1 MSQTMN
7 EDLNVIANSDLK
19 ITYLDGDLAII
30 QQLDDEPNDVGGLT
44 SAQLKAKFDQAGL
57 AIQSYLNNTLI
68 PELLAADATEAAR
81 EAAEAGRQ
89 AAEQARV
96 TAEAARA
103 AAEQE
108 RVNTTSG
115 IVAQATQKA
124 QEAAASAVLAEQVAL
139 GNIPDGSLAK
149 AKLVQEVQN
158 AVNRAASG
166 GEIDGLLAGKAPA
179 GYGYGEQMQVAYW
192 SDSDGSQ
199 LCAFLDNYIANKFPN
214 DKYGVFR
221 ISKFSDYPACLISG
235 NGGYADVYFNKDAD
249 DYSKFTVIVSFTG
262 PVNVLDYAD
271 GCTYQAVL
279 KRTHGGWKQWE
290 YVNPPME
297 LGKEYRTTQRYLGKP
312 VYVML
317 MDCGLMPS
325 TEYANVPHGISNIL
339 VPISCEAVMGEWSDN
354 YGITSGRSVPS
365 FASATDRIVAS
376 FNTAAVQIYTGILD
390 YGTTYNLRLFAK
402 LKYTKTTD

>member
-7 EDLNVIANSDLK
+7 EDLNVIANSNLE

-68 PELLAADATEAAR
+68 PELLAADATESAR

-124 QEAAASAVLAEQVAL
+124 NEAAASAVRAEQVAL

-158 AVNRAASG
+158 AVNRAAAG
-166 GEIDGLLAGKAPA
+166 GEIDGLLADKAPA
-179 GYGYGEQMQVAYW
+179 GDGLGGLPKLLTASDDLDTIAADGWYRWGSSLPANAPTSWCNMLVICQTQLVFTYG
-192 SDSDGSQ
+192 
-199 LCAFLDNYIANKFPN
+199 
-214 DKYGVFR
+214 
-221 ISKFSDYPACLISG
+221 ISG
-235 NGGYADVYFNKDAD
+235 TGVTLRRDIFNGTAA
-249 DYSKFTVIVSFTG
+249 
-262 PVNVLDYAD
+262 P
-271 GCTYQAVL
+271 
-279 KRTHGGWKQWE
+279 WE
-290 YVNPPME
+290 WVNPPMQ
-297 LGKEYRTTQRYLGKP
+297 LGVEYRTTERYNRKT
-312 VYVML
+312 VYVKSIDL
-317 MDCGLMPS
+317 GVLPS
-325 TEYANVPHGISNIL
+325 NSSKEVSIGVDNIENVISVSGTSSNGFAFPVPLHGSDGSIDVIVSPTSIKVMTYATQVISS
-339 VPISCEAVMGEWSDN
+339 VAV
-354 YGITSGRSVPS
+354 I
-365 FASATDRIVAS
+365 
-376 FNTAAVQIYTGILD
+376 
-390 YGTTYNLRLFAK
+390 
-402 LKYTKTTD
+402 KYTKTTD

>member
-7 EDLNVIANSDLK
+7 EDLNVIANSNLE

-68 PELLAADATEAAR
+68 PELLAADATESAR

-124 QEAAASAVLAEQVAL
+124 NEAAASAVRAEQVAL

-149 AKLVQEVQN
+149 AKLVPEVQN

-179 GYGYGEQMQVAYW
+179 GYGYGDAMEVFSGTEAELENAFSSIIAALPSCSSKQIAFTC
-192 SDSDGSQ
+192 DDGT
-199 LCAFLDNYIANKFPN
+199 L
-214 DKYGVFR
+214 YGKGR
-221 ISKFSDYPACLISG
+221 FSAVIYKDDD
-235 NGGYADVYFNKDAD
+235 GYAHLTASVYNKN
-249 DYSKFTVIVSFTG
+249 YSVSKSYF
-262 PVNVLDYAD
+262 
-271 GCTYQAVL
+271 
-279 KRTHGGWKQWE
+279 GGVWHPFEWF
-290 YVNPPME
+290 NPPMNPDV
-297 LGKEYRTTQRYLGKP
+297 EYRTTERYHGKTVYKKLVSLGKVVAGNNTISGFVTDLGAVYFKSISVHLGP
-312 VYVML
+312 VATPLFSENSLSGYF
-317 MDCGLMPS
+317 S
-325 TEYANVPHGISNIL
+325 AYITTISNDL
-339 VPISCEAVMGEWSDN
+339 NFYVG
-354 YGITSGRSVPS
+354 GG
-365 FASATDRIVAS
+365 FA
-376 FNTAAVQIYTGILD
+376 D
-390 YGTTYNLRLFAK
+390 YDAYAFAE
-402 LKYTKTTD
+402 YTKEVV